1 MNIGNIFEE
10 EEQKQAGS
18 KRVNRSGGFFCVSKC
33 EESS

>member
-1 MNIGNIFEE
+1 MNIGNILEE

-18 KRVNRSGGFFCVSKC
+18 KRVNRNVIVSKC